1 MLIYSSSVNQQSFFG
16 WTMRMKRILMQGI
29 YSWYSFQPYLY
40 HEIYRVKTKK
50 VHDSLIHRL
59 KTQNISLYL
68 GKTDEKVLFNGRTT
82 KRGGG

>member
-50 VHDSLIHRL
+50 KFMI
-59 KTQNISLYL
+59 N
-68 GKTDEKVLFNGRTT
+68 
-82 KRGGG
+82 